1 MIYKNSLQALR
12 QEMLSRATKQDVAPI
27 KGIESFIPA
36 RDEPKQVE
44 ETPEDI
50 MARSAT
56 WLSEIKKAS
65 SEFKR
70 QYNEVASRKASASPA
85 EAFVTGY
92 LDTRSMKRAS
102 KEEDKTQATPQ
113 EAREAFIS
121 RRGESS
127 PSTYAVKRPSEINS
141 FKDAIDLTEGGGE
154 YDTLFAY
161 SNRAGKHF
169 DGFNVSN
176 MTIGEIKAFSDPSGE
191 YGQWVKEQ
199 LRKSGKKARVAT
211 PMGRYQFVGSTLKS
225 LASEMGLDDNT
236 VFSPEVQDDMF
247 EYYLRKRIARGKTMD
262 EKVTQVREAWEG
274 FKSIPTATLQSLIT
288 QYEAT

>member
-70 QYNEVASRKASASPA
+70 QYNEVASRKASVSPA
-85 EAFVTGY
+85 EALLTGY
-92 LDTRSMKRAS
+92 MDTRDSFKKAE
-102 KEEDKTQATPQ
+102 KEEDKTQATRQ

-121 RRGESS
+121 RRSEGS
-127 PSTYAVKRPSEINS
+127 PSTYASQRPFETPVPV
-141 FKDAIDLTEGGGE
+141 DAEMPNVLDALAAVESKGSGDYEAVGPLVTKGM
-154 YDTLFAY
+154 YKNQRAY
-161 SNRAGKHF
+161 
-169 DGFNVSN
+169 
-176 MTIGEIKAFSDPSGE
+176 
-191 YGQWVKEQ
+191 
-199 LRKSGKKARVAT
+199 
-211 PMGRYQFVGSTLKS
+211 GRYQVMEGNIGPWTKAALGRSYTTEEFMADPQAQDTVAAHQLQMAKDKFGTWEDA
-225 LASEMGLDDNT
+225 AS
-236 VFSPEVQDDMF
+236 VWFSGRPMSKAGNASDGYLTTPEYINKF
-247 EYYLRKRIARGKTMD
+247 RRNFKR
-262 EKVTQVREAWEG
+262 
-274 FKSIPTATLQSLIT
+274 S
-288 QYEAT
+288 